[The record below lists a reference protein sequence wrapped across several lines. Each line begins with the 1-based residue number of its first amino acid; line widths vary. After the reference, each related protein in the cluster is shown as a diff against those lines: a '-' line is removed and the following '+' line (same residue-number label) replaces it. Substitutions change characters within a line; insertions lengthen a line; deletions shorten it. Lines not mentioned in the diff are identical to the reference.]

1 MKRDIKKAIHY
12 YKEASTFNNQY
23 AKNNLGI
30 LYKNGYKDIVEKSL
44 GLSIV
49 YFEEAIPQK
58 DDEVSMYNLAHLYF
72 YEDSNKDSIDKSI
85 ELLIHSNEKGFLQ
98 SKELLC
104 LTLLKK
110 YNFHLDAI
118 KAEIESL
125 SQGNKE
131 LSLEICKIIRKKSF
145 INICKL
151 CLSKK

>member
-58 DDEVSMYNLAHLYF
+58 DDKVSMYNLAHLYF
-72 YEDSNKDSIDKSI
+72 YEDSIKDSIDKSI

-118 KAEIESL
+118 KE
-125 SQGNKE
+125 NKE
-131 LSLEICKIIRKKSF
+131 LSLEISKIIRNSG
-145 INICKL
+145 L
-151 CLSKK
+151 QEY